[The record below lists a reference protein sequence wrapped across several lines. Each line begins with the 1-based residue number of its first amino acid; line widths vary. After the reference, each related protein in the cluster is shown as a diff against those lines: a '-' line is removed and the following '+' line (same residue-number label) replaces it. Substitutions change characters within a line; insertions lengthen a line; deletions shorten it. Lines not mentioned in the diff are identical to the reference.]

1 MEKGQN
7 TGGFAFDKPGKH
19 TSGGKG
25 KEKQRGAKR
34 EKNRKNAKIAL
45 LGFIL
50 ETFLNEEKKN
60 ATRKGPFWR

>member
-7 TGGFAFDKPGKH
+7 TGVFAFDKPGNH

-25 KEKQRGAKR
+25 KEKQGGAKR
-34 EKNRKNAKIAL
+34 EKNREKNAMIAL

-50 ETFLNEEKKN
+50 ETF
-60 ATRKGPFWR
+60 